1 MRDISLID
9 KNFAIQT
16 EIDRDDVKF
25 YDIENEPFKV
35 YGVFKENG
43 KYRRMPE
50 ATAKSVNMAIYGLH
64 THTAGG
70 RVRFRT
76 DSEYIAIHAEMGE
89 LYQGSHFPLTGS
101 SGFDLYDGNNY
112 AGTYRPPMEDKGGY
126 ESILTF
132 PDRKMRD
139 ITINF
144 PSYNDV
150 NNLYIGLSED
160 STVEEPKPYRNKKP
174 IVYYGSSITQGG
186 CSSRPGRT
194 YQNVISRRFN
204 YDYINLGFSGNAKA
218 EDEMINYIR
227 NLDMSMFVYDYDHN
241 APSVEH
247 LRNTHKKMFKAIR
260 EVHPTIP
267 VIMMSRPKY
276 SLTPEEEERLQIIS
290 TTFQN
295 ALDCGDE
302 NVYLLTGRE
311 LCSLCGGEG
320 TVDGCHP
327 TDFGFYS
334 MAASLGGLMEDIVI
348 E

>member
-1 MRDISLID
+1 MPDISLID
-9 KNFAIQT
+9 KNFAIPT

-25 YDIENEPFKV
+25 YDIENEPFKI

-43 KYRRMPE
+43 KFRRMPE
-50 ATAKSVNMAIYGLH
+50 DVAKAVSTGVYGLH
-64 THTAGG
+64 THASGG

-76 DSEYIAIHAEMGE
+76 DSCYIAIHAEMGE
-89 LYQGSHFPLTGS
+89 WYRGPHFAFTGS
-101 SGFDLYDGNNY
+101 SGFDLYEGNNY
-112 AGTYRPPMEDKGGY
+112 VGTYRPPMEDKR
-126 ESILTF
+126 EFDSILTF
-132 PDRKMRD
+132 PDKKMRD

-160 STVEEPKPYRNKKP
+160 SIVEAPKPYRNEKP

-186 CSSRPGRT
+186 CSSRPGRI

-218 EDEMINYIR
+218 EDEMIDYIKS
-227 NLDMSMFVYDYDHN
+227 LDMSLFVYDYDHN

-247 LRNTHKKMFKAIR
+247 LKNTHEKMFKAIR
-260 EVHPTIP
+260 EANPNLPI
-267 VIMMSRPKY
+267 IMMSRPRY
-276 SLTPEEEERLQIIS
+276 RLTPEEEERLQVIQ

-295 ALDCGDE
+295 ALDAGDE
-302 NVYLLTGRE
+302 NVYILTGKE
-311 LCSLCGGEG
+311 LCALCGDEG

-327 TDFGFYS
+327 TDLGFFS
-334 MAASLGGLMEDIVI
+334 MATALGGLMEDIVL
-348 E
+348 